1 LGERSAANRVS
12 ESLTAVELRSVLPRG
27 RSVCGDRPTVAPAL
41 IEELPRRASRLVN
54 ATGKGA
60 VGLSAGGTGKGLCR
74 EHVTDGLIRSRH
86 LLRTTHVDPQ
96 RSAIGRR
103 PERLDDREPESL
115 EQPSERVERQIRSM
129 TVSEAVV
136 LPLLDDRKQ
145 VIELDCCDPAWREQ
159 PPDSGCVVRWRRV
172 VGEVKRVD
180 HKIGLAACAN
190 DLRDD
195 LLREPVVRRRF
206 AGGTGRGG
214 IARHGLDEQ

>member
-1 LGERSAANRVS
+1 
-12 ESLTAVELRSVLPRG
+12 
-27 RSVCGDRPTVAPAL
+27 
-41 IEELPRRASRLVN
+41 
-54 ATGKGA
+54 
-60 VGLSAGGTGKGLCR
+60 
-74 EHVTDGLIRSRH
+74 
-86 LLRTTHVDPQ
+86 
-96 RSAIGRR
+96 
-103 PERLDDREPESL
+103 
-115 EQPSERVERQIRSM
+115 M

-159 PPDSGCVVRWRRV
+159 PPESGCVVRWRRV